1 MPAPRTC
8 VRRSMRLQYPLHPAA
23 PPRKMTEL
31 ALAGKAAF
39 KAGAVLIAQRIGLRS
54 WRPAES
60 LATNPLTVAVKGGG
74 VAVLFR
80 YGAVVFFDVSPASA
94 AAFLAEIPP
103 QIGNPYPAP
112 ETEEVEV
119 RVDPAV
125 KQGMKEEV
133 VYLEAVSVERLQVI
147 ADVLSKSV
155 LLAFYESGIAAGLE
169 RMERL
174 AVELERTGRIAAKT
188 RSLLKD
194 VGASLHTE
202 HLMVGRAA
210 VSDKPEILWD
220 VPVLEGLYLRLEDE
234 FELQERHLA
243 LEQKLGLVTRT
254 AQTLLDTL
262 NTRHSLRVEWY
273 IVILIVVEI
282 GLTLYELFL
291 RGH

>member
-1 MPAPRTC
+1 MQTPFANKPAFR
-8 VRRSMRLQYPLHPAA
+8 
-23 PPRKMTEL
+23 
-31 ALAGKAAF
+31 
-39 KAGAVLIAQRIGLRS
+39 AGAVLVAQRIALRA
-54 WRPAES
+54 WRPAEA
-60 LATNPLTVAVKGGG
+60 LASNPLTVAVKGGG

-94 AAFLAEIPP
+94 AAFMAEIGP
-103 QIGNPYPAP
+103 QLGNPYPAP

-119 RVDPAV
+119 RVDAAM
-125 KQGMKEEV
+125 KEGMKGDV
-133 VYLEAVSVERLQVI
+133 VYLEAMSIERLQVI

-155 LLAFYESGIAAGLE
+155 LLAFYESSIASGLE

-174 AVELERTGRIAAKT
+174 SAELARAGSIAAKT
-188 RSLLKD
+188 RDLLKD
-194 VGASLHTE
+194 VGATLHTE

-210 VSDKPEILWD
+210 VSDKPELLWD
-220 VPVLEGLYLRLEDE
+220 HPALEGLYLRLEDE
-234 FELQERHLA
+234 FELQERNAA
-243 LEQKLGLVTRT
+243 LEQKLGLVSRT

-282 GLTLYELFL
+282 GLTLYELFV

>member
-1 MPAPRTC
+1 
-8 VRRSMRLQYPLHPAA
+8 
-23 PPRKMTEL
+23 MTEL

-54 WRPAES
+54 WRPAET

-94 AAFLAEIPP
+94 AAFLAEIQP

-133 VYLEAVSVERLQVI
+133 VFLEAVSVERLQVI

-155 LLAFYESGIAAGLE
+155 LLAFYESSIAAGLE

>member
-1 MPAPRTC
+1 
-8 VRRSMRLQYPLHPAA
+8 
-23 PPRKMTEL
+23 MTEL
-31 ALAGKAAF
+31 SLAGKAAF
-39 KAGAVLIAQRIGLRS
+39 KAGAVLIAQRIGLRA
-54 WRPAES
+54 WRPAET
-60 LATNPLTVAVKGGG
+60 LATNPVTVAVRGGG

-80 YGAVVFFDVSPASA
+80 YGAVVFFDVSPAAA
-94 AAFLAEIPP
+94 AAFLAEIQP
-103 QIGNPYPAP
+103 QIGNPYSSP

-125 KQGMKEEV
+125 KEGMKGDV
-133 VYLEAVSVERLQVI
+133 VYLEAVTVERLQVI

-155 LLAFYESGIAAGLE
+155 LLAFYESSIASSLD

-174 AVELERTGRIAAKT
+174 AIELEQTGRIAPRTKD
-188 RSLLKD
+188 LLKD
-194 VGASLHTE
+194 IGATLHTE

-220 VPVLEGLYLRLEDE
+220 APPLEGLYLRLEDE
-234 FELQERHLA
+234 FELQERHAA

-262 NTRHSLRVEWY
+262 DTRHSLRVEWY

-282 GLTLYELFL
+282 VLTLYELFVRPKL
-291 RGH
+291 G

>member
-1 MPAPRTC
+1 M
-8 VRRSMRLQYPLHPAA
+8 
-23 PPRKMTEL
+23 
-31 ALAGKAAF
+31 
-39 KAGAVLIAQRIGLRS
+39 
-54 WRPAES
+54 
-60 LATNPLTVAVKGGG
+60 
-74 VAVLFR
+74 LFR
-80 YGAVVFFDVSPASA
+80 YGAVRILRRQSRVRGGR
-94 AAFLAEIPP
+94 LAEIQP

-133 VYLEAVSVERLQVI
+133 VFLEAVSVERLQVI

-188 RSLLKD
+188 PSLLKD

-210 VSDKPEILWD
+210 VSDKPEILVGRAGAGGSD
-220 VPVLEGLYLRLEDE
+220 LRLEDE

-262 NTRHSLRVEWY
+262 NTPAFAARG
-273 IVILIVVEI
+273 VVYRDPDR
-282 GLTLYELFL
+282 GGRSGSRCHELFPARAL
-291 RGH
+291 IRGSAGRHPARGAANHLHYLEQLGRPHPAGDAHGEMRVFVRDTVPHVLQGTR

>member
-1 MPAPRTC
+1 MIEI
-8 VRRSMRLQYPLHPAA
+8 SF
-23 PPRKMTEL
+23 
-31 ALAGKAAF
+31 AGKSAF
-39 KAGAVLIAQRIGLRS
+39 KAGAVLIAQRIGLRA
-54 WRPAES
+54 WRPAET

-74 VAVLFR
+74 AAVLFR
-80 YGAVVFFDVSPASA
+80 YGAVVFLDVSPASA
-94 AAFLAEIPP
+94 AAFLAEIQP

-119 RVDPAV
+119 RVDPSL
-125 KQGMKEEV
+125 KEGMKEGV
-133 VYLEAVSVERLQVI
+133 VYLEALTVERLQVI

-155 LLAFYESGIAAGLE
+155 LLAFYEASIAAGLE

-174 AVELERTGRIAAKT
+174 AGELERTGTIAAKT
-188 RSLLKD
+188 RDLLKD
-194 VGASLHTE
+194 VGATLHTE

-220 VPVLEGLYLRLEDE
+220 LPALEGLYLRLGDE
-234 FELQERHLA
+234 FELHERNAA

-282 GLTLYELFL
+282 FLTLYELFL

>member
-1 MPAPRTC
+1 M
-8 VRRSMRLQYPLHPAA
+8 
-23 PPRKMTEL
+23 
-31 ALAGKAAF
+31 
-39 KAGAVLIAQRIGLRS
+39 
-54 WRPAES
+54 
-60 LATNPLTVAVKGGG
+60 
-74 VAVLFR
+74 
-80 YGAVVFFDVSPASA
+80 
-94 AAFLAEIPP
+94 
-103 QIGNPYPAP
+103 
-112 ETEEVEV
+112 
-119 RVDPAV
+119 
-125 KQGMKEEV
+125 
-133 VYLEAVSVERLQVI
+133 
-147 ADVLSKSV
+147 

>member
-1 MPAPRTC
+1 M
-8 VRRSMRLQYPLHPAA
+8 S
-23 PPRKMTEL
+23 EL
-31 ALAGKAAF
+31 PFADKTAF
-39 KAGAVLIAQRIGLRS
+39 RAGAVLTAQRLDLRA
-54 WRPAES
+54 WRPGKT
-60 LATNPLTVAVKGGG
+60 LATNPLAVAVRGGG

-80 YGAVVFFDVSPASA
+80 YGAIVFFDVSPAGA
-94 AAFLAEIPP
+94 AAFLAEIQPH
-103 QIGNPYPAP
+103 IGNPYPAP

-119 RVDPAV
+119 RVDATT
-125 KQGMKEEV
+125 KEGMKGAV
-133 VYLEAVSVERLQVI
+133 VYLEALSVERLQVI

-155 LLAFYESGIAAGLE
+155 LLASYESSIAANLE

-174 AVELERTGRIAAKT
+174 AGELERTGRIAAKT
-188 RSLLKD
+188 RNLLQD
-194 VGASLHTE
+194 VGATLHTE
-202 HLMVGRAA
+202 HLMLGRAA

-220 VPVLEGLYLRLEDE
+220 TPALEGLYRRLEDE
-234 FELQERHLA
+234 FELQERHAA

-282 GLTLYELFL
+282 FLTLYELFV